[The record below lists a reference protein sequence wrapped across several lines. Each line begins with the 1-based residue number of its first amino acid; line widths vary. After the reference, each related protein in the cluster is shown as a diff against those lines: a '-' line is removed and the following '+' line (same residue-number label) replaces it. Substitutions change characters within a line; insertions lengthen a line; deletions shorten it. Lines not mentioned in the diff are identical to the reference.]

1 MQHQD
6 YAHIMAILTKSQ
18 SIFVKQLLDLY
29 AKILVELEKA
39 NDNIDY
45 LQILV
50 DPCRALNHVK
60 DIPDVPPRL
69 KQIINL
75 MRVIWTRS
83 MYFNN
88 REHISSLFRSLSNQ
102 VIMFCQ
108 SKIDVPG
115 VLNGKPRE
123 GLHVASLAIDCCLA
137 YRLIYDHLKE
147 FHMARNHPVGWDLDE
162 AAIFNHVNAFVQRL
176 EDLTEI
182 CNAMIVFGRIDE
194 TVQIPSPKFGG
205 IRGIEFEETCL
216 VLEQKF
222 ISGLVDVRNAGTHL
236 MDVHKIEWYDDAAKY
251 RLVVRE
257 LEEIVENLI
266 SNVFV
271 SVSNV
276 EEGLEALCSLYYF
289 SKRANLRP
297 AYLRKTS
304 EVWNRFSD
312 EIEHTN
318 KMLLEQVSSRQ
329 EWMPRYAGRAVVLKM
344 NMDRITRV
352 KLLFDKAEWLPENTN
367 STKAMAAFDQMQT
380 SITKNVKEMYIQ
392 WLETMNSDIQQVLN
406 RTLMCRSVTRP
417 GMLECNIDRRV
428 MELCEES
435 RYFEMLG
442 FSIPIHV
449 RMVYG
454 KYATLRL
461 VYETVMCVVLD
472 YNRILV
478 SLSDKER
485 QLFKALITAC
495 ERRIMPGLT
504 KLTWGGEMIDAYIAD
519 CEKYT
524 AQVRSKTTPF
534 LSID

>member
-1 MQHQD
+1 MQHKD
-6 YAHIMAILTKSQ
+6 YAHILAILTKSQ

-29 AKILVELEKA
+29 AKILVELEAA

-50 DPCRALNHVK
+50 DPCRLLNAVK
-60 DIPDVPPRL
+60 ETTDVPAHL
-69 KQIINL
+69 KKIIHL

-83 MYFNN
+83 KFFNT

-102 VIMFCQ
+102 IIIFCQ
-108 SKIDVPG
+108 SKIDVTG
-115 VLNGKPRE
+115 VLNGRPRE
-123 GLHVASLAIDCCLA
+123 GLRIASLTIDACLA

-147 FHMARNHPVGWDLDE
+147 FHISRNNPIGWDLDE
-162 AAIFNHVNAFVQRL
+162 PAIFNHVNAFVQRL
-176 EDLTEI
+176 EDLTEV

-194 TVQIPSPKFGG
+194 TVAIPRPKFGG
-205 IRGIEFEETCL
+205 IRGVEFEETCL
-216 VLEQKF
+216 IAEQKF

-236 MDVHKIEWYDDAAKY
+236 LDVHKIEWYDDAAKY
-251 RLVVRE
+251 RLVVRD

-304 EVWNRFSD
+304 EVWNLLSS
-312 EIEHTN
+312 EIENTN
-318 KMLLEQVSSRQ
+318 KMLLEQVNSRQ
-329 EWMPRYAGRAVVLKM
+329 EWMPRYAGRALILKM
-344 NMDRITRV
+344 NLDRITRI
-352 KLLFDKAEWLPENTN
+352 KELFDKAEWLPENTN
-367 STKAMAAFDQMQT
+367 SAKAMAAFEQMKV
-380 SITKNVKEMYIQ
+380 SITKNVKEMYTQ
-392 WLETMNSDIQQVLN
+392 WLETMVADVQQMLN

-417 GMLECNIDRRV
+417 GMLECNIDRNV
-428 MELCEES
+428 MELCEEA

-442 FSIPIHV
+442 FNIPIHV
-449 RMVYG
+449 RMIYG
-454 KYATLRL
+454 KYPTLRL
-461 VYETVMCVVLD
+461 VFETVLCVVLD
-472 YNRILV
+472 YNKILV

-485 QLFKALITAC
+485 QLFKALIQTC

-519 CEKYT
+519 CEKHT
-524 AQVRSKTTPF
+524 AQVGILPYN
-534 LSID
+534 

>member
-1 MQHQD
+1 MQHKD
-6 YAHIMAILTKSQ
+6 YAHILAILTESQ

-29 AKILVELEKA
+29 AKVLVELESA

-50 DPCRALNHVK
+50 EPCRLLNSAK
-60 DIPDVPPRL
+60 DAAEVPARL
-69 KQIINL
+69 KQIIHL
-75 MRVIWTRS
+75 MRVVWTRS
-83 MYFNN
+83 KFFNT

-102 VIMFCQ
+102 IIMLSQ
-108 SKIDVPG
+108 AKIDVAK
-115 VLNGKPRE
+115 VLNGRPRE
-123 GLHVASLAIDCCLA
+123 GLRIASLATDTCLA
-137 YRLIYDHLKE
+137 YRLIYDNLKE
-147 FHMARNHPVGWDLDE
+147 FHINLNHPVGWDLDE

-194 TVQIPSPKFGG
+194 TVEIPNPRFGG
-205 IRGIEFEETCL
+205 IRGPSFEETCM
-216 VLEQKF
+216 VLEQRF
-222 ISGLVDVRNAGTHL
+222 ISGLVDVRNAGTL
-236 MDVHKIEWYDDAAKY
+236 LLDVHKIDWYDDAGKY
-251 RLVVRE
+251 RLVIRD

-289 SKRANLRP
+289 SKRTNLRP

-304 EVWNRFSD
+304 EVWNMLSRD
-312 EIEHTN
+312 IEDTN
-318 KMLLEQVSSRQ
+318 KMLLEQVNSRQ
-329 EWMPRYAGRAVVLKM
+329 AWMPRYAGRAVILKA
-344 NMDRITRV
+344 NLDRITRI
-352 KLLFDKAEWLPENTN
+352 KELFDKAEWLPENTN
-367 STKAMAAFDQMQT
+367 SAKAMAAYELMNV
-380 SITKNVKEMYIQ
+380 SILKNIKEKYSD
-392 WLETMNSDIQQVLN
+392 WLETMVADIQTLLN

-417 GMLECNIDRRV
+417 GMLECNIDRNV
-428 MELCEES
+428 LELCEEA

-442 FSIPIHV
+442 FIIPIHV
-449 RMVYG
+449 RVIYG
-454 KYATLRL
+454 RYATIRL
-461 VYETVMCVVLD
+461 VYETVLCVVLD

-485 QLFKALITAC
+485 QLFKALIQSC

-519 CEKYT
+519 CEKHT
-524 AQVRSKTTPF
+524 AQVE
-534 LSID
+534 INI